1 VCVIPGEPESSQ
13 MRLPVCRARLGL
25 LQSHQPDQGKKN
37 GGLLYFYFEFYF
49 IMPAIT
55 LIELYKSKSQ
65 K

>member
-1 VCVIPGEPESSQ
+1 